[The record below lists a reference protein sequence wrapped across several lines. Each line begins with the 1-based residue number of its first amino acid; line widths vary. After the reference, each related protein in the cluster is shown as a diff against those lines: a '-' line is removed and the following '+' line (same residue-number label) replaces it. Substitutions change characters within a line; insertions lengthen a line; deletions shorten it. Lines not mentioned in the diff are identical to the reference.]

1 MPSPTAQHAGSCT
14 LGSLPSRRR
23 PCIWEVRPWLLIALL
38 LACPGWASSFMSSGL
53 VQLRHTS
60 AAQSSLRCRTGHG
73 WKIPRRQRAPQLSA
87 LDASAA
93 QAQRA
98 QTGEGAE
105 WKGRRDSDV
114 ARSAYIHIPFCQQ
127 RCFYCDFPVKVEHP
141 TLRPSSQSPYPL
153 NPAHHTEQVV
163 GRSPQEGRAVDTIE
177 GYLASLH
184 EEIRRGGGGGFDQEV
199 F

>member
-1 MPSPTAQHAGSCT
+1 MPSPAAQHAGSCT

-23 PCIWEVRPWLLIALL
+23 ACIWEVRPWLLIALL

-60 AAQSSLRCRTGHG
+60 APERSLRCRTGHG
-73 WKIPRRQRAPQLSA
+73 WNMPRKQRAPQLSA

-93 QAQRA
+93 PAQRA

-105 WKGRRDSDV
+105 WKGKRDSDV

-127 RCFYCDFPVKVEHP
+127 RCFYCDFPVKVD
-141 TLRPSSQSPYPL
+141 
-153 NPAHHTEQVV
+153 HHTLHP
-163 GRSPQEGRAVDTIE
+163 SPFTPIPVSSEPCPP
-177 GYLASLH
+177 H
-184 EEIRRGGGGGFDQEV
+184 
-199 F
+199 